1 MLSKIIQMIAD
12 VCKARENFERESFF
26 LSLELFR
33 SGMKSINVDIV
44 DDIEFDFVG

>member
-26 LSLELFR
+26 LSLEVR